1 MSKGEGGEDERP
13 RIKNTPAQDLE
24 ANRQIQRKIDVSFQK
39 VSESSF
45 KKYAQD
51 LQNKNTY
58 FTTSK
63 YPEVNKRD
71 LANDRQATMEKF
83 SGKIDYHQDEGYYCP
98 KCTSKSYPCI
108 HIKEKEQIKDKY
120 EYPITSSS
128 VYGWFKP
135 YDNLGD
141 NHNLNSATASFYDS
155 SHL

>member
-1 MSKGEGGEDERP
+1 MSKEDEGERP

-24 ANRQIQRKIDVSFQK
+24 ANRQIQRKIDESFQK

-45 KKYAQD
+45 KKYEKE
-51 LQNKNTY
+51 LTHKNTY
-58 FTTSK
+58 FTNTK
-63 YPEVNKRD
+63 YPEVNEQD
-71 LANDRQATMEKF
+71 LALDQEETMKRF
-83 SGKIDYHQDEGYYCP
+83 SGKLSDNMQDGYYCP

-108 HIKEKEQIKDKY
+108 HIKQRAQIKDKF

-141 NHNLNSATASFYDS
+141 NHNLTSATAAFYDS